1 MTKKKTIGAGNEQDE
16 TKVSMQRLEQN
27 YEDGTK
33 KKAEV
38 PIFHGGDAES
48 MIKTVREFKEIASD
62 LDFTEPQEKFTN
74 FRKCLRDVA
83 RDDWDTAKATFPITE
98 EGFNGTLEAWKQM
111 LLPEDVYENQKNY
124 IETVKKPFNLPVRD
138 FVKRL
143 RQLAA
148 YLPEFPK
155 PQGSTFISDNDMKN
169 IIFRGMPSAWQEN
182 FAHANM
188 RITTV
193 TLAQMTDYLAS
204 EQVIADTRR
213 ENTRGRSP
221 HGGRHNNSG
230 RGFIGGRGRG
240 RHSFSR
246 GGRSNHKRSGTWSAR
261 SDSSNAA
268 SNDPCRYHG
277 NAHTWK
283 MCYGNPDG
291 PNYRQGFTPRGQNPG
306 GRGRGRFH
314 GGRSNGGGR
323 NDAYQNDA
331 ASYNAGY
338 MAATNAASVQT
349 GSPSAAS
356 TLTNNGPKPSS
367 WGNSNNHT
375 SSWGRP
381 ATNAA
386 TDNHWIDS
394 VGAPE

>member
-1 MTKKKTIGAGNEQDE
+1 
-16 TKVSMQRLEQN
+16 
-27 YEDGTK
+27 
-33 KKAEV
+33 
-38 PIFHGGDAES
+38 
-48 MIKTVREFKEIASD
+48 
-62 LDFTEPQEKFTN
+62 
-74 FRKCLRDVA
+74 
-83 RDDWDTAKATFPITE
+83 
-98 EGFNGTLEAWKQM
+98 M

-213 ENTRGRSP
+213 ENARGRSP

-240 RHSFSR
+240 RHPSGR
-246 GGRSNHKRSGTWSAR
+246 GGRSNHKRSGNWNAR
-261 SDSSNAA
+261 SNSSNAA
-268 SNDPCRYHG
+268 SNNPCRYHG

-291 PNYRQGFTPRGQNPG
+291 PII
-306 GRGRGRFH
+306 GRGSRPKDRIPEAEDVED
-314 GGRSNGGGR
+314 STE
-323 NDAYQNDA
+323 D
-331 ASYNAGY
+331 
-338 MAATNAASVQT
+338 VQMEVVGMT
-349 GSPSAAS
+349 
-356 TLTNNGPKPSS
+356 
-367 WGNSNNHT
+367 HT
-375 SSWGRP
+375 KMMPLVTMQAIWHLIMQPQFKQVRQVRP
-381 ATNAA
+381 QR
-386 TDNHWIDS
+386 
-394 VGAPE
+394 